1 MFRLQLLPTQCDPL
15 DMTSTSRGL
24 IVGLA
29 TVMMFGTV
37 VVMQR
42 LLIEEGI
49 ATEAAVG
56 LRYLVGGLVCLGIL
70 AGLRRPVA
78 PVRGERLRA
87 FLLGALLYGMQAVLF
102 YQALQHGTVATVS
115 LLFYTYPALILIA
128 SLALGLR
135 RWSWYAGAAALMSA
149 VGAALVVVSGREV
162 GIDPIGIALA
172 LGSACFVTVFL
183 LINKRLL
190 PLSPALSA
198 SAWVSF
204 GVAAS
209 TLTVAVAQGQIHDIS
224 GRAAWLLLISGA
236 LTGLGTAGM
245 YVALAALGPPRT
257 AVLLSLQT
265 VVAVSGSALV
275 LGQPLLAGQLLG
287 GALIISA
294 IALGALSPHD
304 TDAPE
309 AIAEEG

>member
-1 MFRLQLLPTQCDPL
+1 MQ
-15 DMTSTSRGL
+15 STSRGL
-24 IVGLA
+24 VVGLA
-29 TVMMFGTV
+29 TVVMFGTV

-56 LRYLVGGLVCLGIL
+56 LRYLVGGVVCLAIL
-70 AGLRRPVA
+70 AALRRPLA
-78 PVRGERLRA
+78 PVRGERLKA
-87 FLLGALLYGMQAVLF
+87 FLLGALVYGMQAVLF

-115 LLFYTYPALILIA
+115 LLFYTYPALVLIA

-135 RWSWYAGAAALMSA
+135 RWSWYAAAAALMSA
-149 VGAALVVVSGREV
+149 GGAALVVLSGRQV
-162 GIDPIGIALA
+162 GIDPTGIALA
-172 LGSACFVTVFL
+172 LASACFVTLFL

-190 PLSPALSA
+190 PVSPALSV

-209 TLTVAVAQGQIHDIS
+209 TLAVAIAQGQIHDIS
-224 GRAAWLLLISGA
+224 GRAGWLLLVSGA
-236 LTGLGTAGM
+236 LTGLGTGGM

-265 VVAVSGSALV
+265 VVAVGGSALV

-287 GALIISA
+287 GALILVA

-304 TDAPE
+304 ARAPE
-309 AIAEEG
+309 AVAEEG